1 MVVDN
6 FAVTVTNFWSPMST
20 PGSTRSVTLT
30 LNNNEVYTIEITA
43 TKCGNHSD
51 PAVLIVVE
59 GK

>member
-1 MVVDN
+1 MADS
-6 FAVTVTNFWSPMST
+6 FTVTVPSFLSPMFI

-30 LNNNEVYTIEITA
+30 LNYSEVYTIEIAA

-51 PAVLIVVE
+51 PAVLRVVE